1 MFQISLTRPD
11 TDTNSFLL
19 RAPTLTF
26 RASRYTDYVIHPLY
40 HCAARHRYYCLALCL
55 LYTSILETL
64 NQDGQLTYVS
74 SPSNLSSH
82 TYSPEHYSRTMT
94 KT

>member
-1 MFQISLTRPD
+1 MNVSDIIDPTR
-11 TDTNSFLL
+11 TTHSFLL
-19 RAPTLTF
+19 RAQTLTF
-26 RASRYTDYVIHPLY
+26 RASRYMDYVIHPLY
-40 HCAARHRYYCLALCL
+40 YCAARHRYYCLALCL

-82 TYSPEHYSRTMT
+82 TYFPEHYSRTTT